1 MLSRIV
7 LFLAQ
12 GRISPRRAAV
22 MTFEGSLLVR
32 CVTAMD
38 RAPNFIFDLP
48 RPKASS
54 SEENDPA
61 SPAEYSS
68 RPHTRTMLGVCDYG
82 RMRTFLFVAVLC
94 LCGCKGQPKETSV
107 GYTAEQTQAIAALR
121 EAYAAFNRGDIDAA
135 VKSLDEH
142 IEWSEPAEFPGGGTY
157 HGREGA
163 KRYLAQSRAAWAE
176 VVSEPEQFIVHGDQ
190 VVVFVHA
197 RVRAKGNNDWQDVK
211 LADVYT
217 FRDGK
222 AIRMQAFAD
231 RQQALRSVGVEA
243 PAG

>member
-1 MLSRIV
+1 M
-7 LFLAQ
+7 
-12 GRISPRRAAV
+12 
-22 MTFEGSLLVR
+22 
-32 CVTAMD
+32 
-38 RAPNFIFDLP
+38 
-48 RPKASS
+48 
-54 SEENDPA
+54 
-61 SPAEYSS
+61 
-68 RPHTRTMLGVCDYG
+68 
-82 RMRTFLFVAVLC
+82 
-94 LCGCKGQPKETSV
+94 

-142 IEWSEPAEFPGGGTY
+142 IEWSEPAEFPGGGKY

-163 KRYLAQSRAAWAE
+163 KRCLTQSRSAWAE
-176 VVSEPEQFIVHGDQ
+176 VVSDPEQFIVHGDQ

-197 RVRAKGNNDWQDVK
+197 RVRAKASNDWQDVK

-231 RQQALRSVGVEA
+231 RQQALRSIGIAA